1 MSGLF
6 CGLIILHFVWVNL
19 VFLLKPGVMK
29 VKMSE
34 TGSYLSVSVHFRPKF
49 SLPSLFPDQLLAV
62 QVWTVR
68 RSAESQKN
76 FFLLHYL
83 HYLRLVFELIGYTI
97 CKKRIVN
104 MKTRLRMHYSNYY
117 SNYCLQSCLYQF
129 HLISHKLLSYPLF
142 STQN

>member
-83 HYLRLVFELIGYTI
+83 HYLRLVFELIGYTEGRAQNLLI
-97 CKKRIVN
+97 ARERMSVFLSSPCKIKARPSVKN
-104 MKTRLRMHYSNYY
+104 GL
-117 SNYCLQSCLYQF
+117 
-129 HLISHKLLSYPLF
+129 LI
-142 STQN
+142 